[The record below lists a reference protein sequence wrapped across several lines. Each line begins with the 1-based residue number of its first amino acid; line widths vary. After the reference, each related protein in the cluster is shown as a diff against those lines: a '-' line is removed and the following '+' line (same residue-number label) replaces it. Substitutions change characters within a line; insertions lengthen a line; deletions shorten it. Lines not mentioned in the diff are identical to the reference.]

1 MSDHTS
7 SNPEP
12 SSSPEPGEPSSTG
25 EPVSAP
31 ETLAAALARVVV
43 DPAVNHH
50 EIDGFQFPL
59 GCYPTEEMAPLP
71 GYTVTFEPADGTDPA
86 ADFAGPHMGEELEE
100 WPDRYVFDI
109 LISHER
115 LRPLCR
121 ALFALMPGR
130 FFPIL
135 DILGNDAFREIDPY
149 IAYELVG
156 IERFYDALRTFD
168 AYFFEDGLVG
178 YGAMSLDPFFYI
190 FVDEHKIVTVRTTP
204 EQRERVE
211 RLLAAFDLS
220 PVEEIKGAD
229 SAAHEHRGVLITP
242 DDRPEALTA
251 DEVIERLRDAW
262 DLQLNID
269 ATTNLDADGTEL
281 GVTAWQC
288 IVRCS
293 PEDETLP
300 DSYAE
305 LLLTAPSLEQ
315 AEAVAEEAVA
325 SRGGPG
331 APGATASGGGAGGA
345 PGVATEWEEVDVIR
359 ADRVTFEQLDE
370 WLGKD
375 KPYKRDEAGLIDLR
389 WLTGDPFT
397 PAGKGRK

>member
-1 MSDHTS
+1 MPEETPT
-7 SNPEP
+7 NPSE
-12 SSSPEPGEPSSTG
+12 EPGETSTG
-25 EPVSAP
+25 GEQPSAP
-31 ETLAAALARVVV
+31 DTLAAALARVVV

-50 EIDGFQFPL
+50 EIDGFRFPL
-59 GCYPTEEMAPLP
+59 GCYPTEEMVPVP
-71 GYTVTFEPADGTDPA
+71 GYTVTFEAADGSDPA
-86 ADFAGPHMGEELEE
+86 ADFAGPTMGEELEE

-109 LISHER
+109 LITHDR

-168 AYFFEDGLVG
+168 AYFFEDGLAG
-178 YGAMSLDPFFYI
+178 FGAMSLEPFFYI
-190 FVDEHKIVTVRTTP
+190 FVDEHKIVTVRTLP
-204 EQRERVE
+204 EQRDRVE
-211 RLLAAFDLS
+211 RLLAAFDLT
-220 PVEEIKGAD
+220 PVEEIKGPD

-242 DDRPEALTA
+242 DERPDALTP

-281 GVTAWQC
+281 GITAWQC
-288 IVRCS
+288 IVRCA
-293 PEDETLP
+293 PEDENIP
-300 DSYAE
+300 DFYAE
-305 LLLTAPSLEQ
+305 LLLTAPNLEQ
-315 AEAVAEEAVA
+315 AEAVAEQAVA
-325 SRGGPG
+325 PRTP
-331 APGATASGGGAGGA
+331 SGGGPVIAA
-345 PGVATEWEEVDVIR
+345 DWDEVDVIR

-370 WLGKD
+370 WVGKD
-375 KPYKRDEAGLIDLR
+375 KPYKRDEAGLVDLR
-389 WLTGDPFT
+389 WLTGDPFSST
-397 PAGKGRK
+397 GKGARK